1 MFKKEKGRKPKA
13 SQPPGPQELTFSD
26 KGHLP
31 QEILSTPSWQDLGDV
46 IGTVVRG
53 QLVFSLV

>member
-1 MFKKEKGRKPKA
+1 MFKKEKGENPKPR
-13 SQPPGPQELTFSD
+13 SPQELTFSD
-26 KGHLP
+26 TGHLP
-31 QEILSTPSWQDLGDV
+31 QEILSIPSWQDLGDV